1 MPDFIED
8 RHELKVAKRVVDVR
22 PWSTK
27 AAEWLTEP
35 FNLLIA
41 SVPLLAAMVL
51 FPVFSIIP
59 AAMIV
64 AMVVAHRRTKPLIPL
79 RYPAMNEEPDPVTGK
94 KGDGILFFGNL
105 RSSSPYEKLKEVWG
119 SDDSARRHMLI
130 IGSTGS
136 GKSETL
142 KGIFFNSL
150 AWSSGFFIADGKADN
165 KLPTDTFT
173 MARSFG
179 REDDLLFLNFLLGGK
194 TPEQVRRS
202 RRRRTNKLN
211 PFSAADADTIIQMGA
226 NMLPKVEGEGKNWQ
240 EKALNLWRA
249 LVVALCYKRDTQGMD
264 LSVATFLEYMA
275 LPKIEDLY
283 VEGYKEAMDR
293 GGEWSYGFIGIKSY
307 LDTGCPAY
315 KVDKL
320 LAKHSLGDAAAPGP
334 AGRQA
339 AGKQFEQDSM
349 AYEQHSYRTT
359 QLMPVLNLLDKTYGF
374 IFRDKYPEID
384 MVDVALNDRILC
396 MLIPSLEKSAQEAE
410 NLGKLAIAALRVMM
424 GRNLGSEIEGKR
436 TDLIDAKAT
445 NAPYPY
451 VVALDELAYY
461 FADGIAVM
469 FAQARSLGMSMI
481 AAAQDLEK
489 LTEGQRASEA
499 GAMLANQ
506 VTKIFMR
513 IDDAKKTFEM
523 ISTILGK
530 MKVAVR
536 RNYELGALGWQYKA
550 GEVDVEEVERAPL
563 QELQNLGAG
572 QALINAEGKT
582 LRLSTFYVGTDLQK
596 HASESFFVP
605 RFLQVRQPLRH
616 EVEVASTPRQGGS
629 NAFEDGLQLLGVLQQ
644 TRSRNPANQARR
656 SHVIDRVAERA
667 SLLAPSVSAAQR
679 AVMLY
684 QAAKAAL
691 LDIPQDQPDGIGEGS
706 MKAGT
711 TATRN
716 TTPVT
721 ATPGANFDPFADE
734 MLGALI
740 EKGSAASMPGDLRD
754 QQAAVPLS
762 AAPLS
767 SGATPWPAPA
777 QPDASDP
784 LAAGDDLLSFLD
796 VGQTFR
802 RKPTEQIHK
811 PGSTDQGRA
820 PSTVHPGL
828 TKEDPIQALL
838 AGGRFLTLP
847 VVGSSDVAVGAPEK
861 DGDVGVSPAELLA
874 AGLADRPEPAGHQQ
888 VSSLAEAQW
897 IEAALENAR
906 RISGAPPTPQEKTAV
921 GFTDLALERARDCE
935 DALGSPNPQ
944 QSAQRLESV
953 VSAGVTPVTVPETPL
968 DDAAL
973 DAFFD
978 DMKERGL

>member
-22 PWSTK
+22 PWGTK
-27 AAEWLTEP
+27 TAEWLTDP
-35 FNLLIA
+35 FNLLLA
-41 SVPLLAAMVL
+41 SLPLLAVMVL
-51 FPVFSIIP
+51 FPVFALIP
-59 AAMIV
+59 GVLIV
-64 AMVVAHRRTKPLIPL
+64 VMVVVHRRTKPLMPL
-79 RYPAMNEEPDPVTGK
+79 RYPAMNPEPEPHTGK

-105 RSSSPYEKLKEVWG
+105 RSSSPFEKLKEVWG

-179 REDDLLFLNFLLGGK
+179 RDDDLLFLNFLLGGK

-249 LVVALCYKRDTQGMD
+249 LVVALCYKRDTKGMD
-264 LSVATFLEYMA
+264 LSVATFIEYMA
-275 LPKIEDLY
+275 LPKIEELY
-283 VEGYKEAMDR
+283 IEGYEEALNR

-320 LAKHSLGDAAAPGP
+320 LAKSGYGDGP
-334 AGRQA
+334 AQSSPGRPA
-339 AGKQFEQDSM
+339 TGKQFEQDSM

-424 GRNLGSEIEGKR
+424 GRNLGSEIEGAR
-436 TDLIDAKAT
+436 SDLIDAKAT

-530 MKVAVR
+530 VKVAVR
-536 RNYELGALGWQYKA
+536 RNYELGALGWRYKS
-550 GEVDVEEVERAPL
+550 GEVDVEEVERASL
-563 QELQNLGAG
+563 QELQNLGPG

-582 LRLSTFYVGTDLQK
+582 LRLSTFYVGNDLAK
-596 HASESFFVP
+596 HATETFYVP
-605 RFLQVRQPLRH
+605 RFLQVRPHLLSEIESNSMSRDGVDEKREAQVHLLNLLR
-616 EVEVASTPRQGGS
+616 
-629 NAFEDGLQLLGVLQQ
+629 Q
-644 TRSRNPANQARR
+644 TRSLNPANRPSR
-656 SHVIDRVAERA
+656 HHVIDRIAQRA
-667 SLLAPSVSAAQR
+667 AMLSPGVSAAQR

-684 QAAKAAL
+684 QAGKAAL
-691 LDIPQDQPDGIGEGS
+691 LDIPQDQPDGIAEGS

-711 TATRN
+711 TASHRASET
-716 TTPVT
+716 VT
-721 ATPGANFDPFADE
+721 
-734 MLGALI
+734 
-740 EKGSAASMPGDLRD
+740 SAASEAFADPELDEILGNGIGHVVPAGPLTVDTARDVAVADPVGAPGEE
-754 QQAAVPLS
+754 
-762 AAPLS
+762 
-767 SGATPWPAPA
+767 
-777 QPDASDP
+777 
-784 LAAGDDLLSFLD
+784 DLLSFLD
-796 VGQTFR
+796 VGQTFK

-811 PGSTDQGRA
+811 PRSADDPVPHRTTA
-820 PSTVHPGL
+820 PSAQPVHAGL
-828 TKEDPIQALL
+828 VREDPITTMLST
-838 AGGRFLTLP
+838 GRFLTLP
-847 VVGSSDVAVGAPEK
+847 VVGSAEVAVGHAPAQVET
-861 DGDVGVSPAELLA
+861 DLGISPADLLA
-874 AGLADRPEPAGHQQ
+874 AGLADREAVQPSQKVDQQ
-888 VSSLAEAQW
+888 LSALAEAQW
-897 IEAALENAR
+897 IEAAMASVREL
-906 RISGAPPTPQEKTAV
+906 SGAPQTPQEKTAV
-921 GFTDLALERARDCE
+921 GFTDLTLERARDCE
-935 DALGSPNPQ
+935 EALGSPNPQ
-944 QSAQRLESV
+944 ESAQRLESV
-953 VSAGVTPVTVPETPL
+953 VSAGVTPVTTTEKPL

-973 DAFFD
+973 DKFFD